1 MFHLRSEKLQD
12 MKTKNTAES
21 KLLFIGIDM
30 HKRSWQIQLATD
42 LFQGKGMS
50 VPPNPDLLREYVH
63 RHYPEHEV
71 YTAYEAGCCGYS
83 AHRSFE
89 GYGWHSLV
97 FNPADISRTGRAQYQ
112 KTDKIDA
119 ALICRELKDGRLTGI
134 SVPSIEREQLR
145 CLFRRRLDLT
155 KDYRQI
161 KGRIKSQLLYLG
173 IEVPSEYDNP
183 NWSHGFRDW
192 LRELRFTHE
201 TMNYTLSSEMRQF
214 DFLDESV
221 REVSNTL
228 RKYCRQHYKK
238 EYNLLPSIPGIG
250 GIVACGIL
258 SELGDLKRFSNFK
271 QLAAYVGLM
280 PSMHQSGGSST
291 SKGISPRGNRIM
303 RSYFV
308 EASWQA
314 LRYDPIMQA
323 YWRTHAGKDSK
334 AILVKVA
341 RKLLSRTLAVIKT
354 ETPYQSGV
362 LQ

>member
-1 MFHLRSEKLQD
+1 
-12 MKTKNTAES
+12 MKTTNTAEP
-21 KLLFIGIDM
+21 KLFIGIDI
-30 HKRSWQIQLATD
+30 HKRSWHVHMNTD

-50 VPPNPDLLREYVH
+50 VPSSATSLKQYVD
-63 RHYPEHEV
+63 RHYPDHEV

-89 GYGWHSLV
+89 SFGWHSLV
-97 FNPADISRTGRAQYQ
+97 FNPADLSRTGSAQHQ

-134 SVPSIEREQLR
+134 SVPSVEREQLR
-145 CLFRRRLDLT
+145 CLFRRRLDLV

-161 KGRIKSQLLYLG
+161 KVRLKGQLLFLG
-173 IEVPSEYDNP
+173 IEIPQEYDNP

-192 LRELRFTHE
+192 IRSLRFEHE
-201 TMNYTLSSEMRQF
+201 TMNYTLASEMRQF
-214 DFLDESV
+214 DFIDASI

-228 RKYCRQHYKK
+228 RKYCRQHCKK
-238 EYNLLPSIPGIG
+238 EYYLLRSIPGIG

-258 SELGDLKRFSNFK
+258 SELVDLKRFNNFK

-280 PSMHQSGGSST
+280 PSMYESGGSSR

-308 EASWQA
+308 EAAWQA
-314 LRYDPIMQA
+314 LRFDPVMQA
-323 YWRTHAGKDSK
+323 YWRTHGGKDSK
-334 AILVKVA
+334 AILIKVA
-341 RKLLSRTLAVIKT
+341 RKLLSRTMAVMKT
-354 ETPYQSGV
+354 EIPYEIGV
-362 LQ
+362 VK